1 MKGKIFIFFLL
12 VVACAA
18 SHYSFAQSETHSQ
31 SQVHEEATDASIT
44 SSKDTL
50 ILADSI
56 IVIHTVCA
64 PICSSHVR
72 VYNKEWK
79 EIGVIKAP
87 FQSAFPE
94 AYIENNKV
102 FWRDN
107 DTQDYTPAY

>member
-1 MKGKIFIFFLL
+1 MKGKIIIFLLL

-31 SQVHEEATDASIT
+31 SQVHEATDSSIT

-79 EIGVIKAP
+79 EIGVMKAP

-102 FWRDN
+102 LWRDN

>member
-1 MKGKIFIFFLL
+1 VKSKIIIFLLL

-18 SHYSFAQSETHSQ
+18 SHYSFAQSEIHSQ
-31 SQVHEEATDASIT
+31 SQVHEATDSSIT

-50 ILADSI
+50 ILVDSI

-72 VYNKEWK
+72 VYNKEWR
-79 EIGVIKAP
+79 EIGVMKAP

-102 FWRDN
+102 LWRDN

>member
-1 MKGKIFIFFLL
+1 MRGKVFILL
-12 VVACAA
+12 ILLFVGVAH
-18 SHYSFAQSETHSQ
+18 HYSFAQQDTMAEQQ
-31 SQVHEEATDASIT
+31 SAEPI
-44 SSKDTL
+44 SKRDTL
-50 ILADSI
+50 VLGDSI
-56 IVIHTVCA
+56 VVIHTVCA

-94 AYIENNKV
+94 AYIENNKIL
-102 FWRDN
+102 WRDN

>member
-1 MKGKIFIFFLL
+1 MKGKIIIFLLL

-18 SHYSFAQSETHSQ
+18 SHYSFAQ
-31 SQVHEEATDASIT
+31 SIT

-79 EIGVIKAP
+79 EIGVMKAT

-102 FWRDN
+102 LWRDN
-107 DTQDYTPAY
+107 DTLDYTPAY